1 MKIEGH
7 CQGLRIYIGES
18 DHYKGKPLYQA
29 IVEEARKLGLAGA
42 TVLRGMVGFGASSRL
57 HTVRLVR
64 LSEDLPVI
72 IEVVDLPER
81 LDTLMPF
88 LDEVIREGLVTREE
102 VEVVY
107 YRTSREAEKGPRHK
121 M

>member
-1 MKIEGH
+1 MKI
-7 CQGLRIYIGES
+7 QGSCECLRIYIGES
-18 DHYKGKPLYQA
+18 DRHKGKPLYQA

-42 TVLRGMVGFGASSRL
+42 TALRGMVGFGASSRL
-57 HTVRLVR
+57 HTVRLLR
-64 LSEDLPVI
+64 LSEDLPI
-72 IEVVDLPER
+72 VVEIVDRAER

-88 LDEVIREGLVTREE
+88 LDEVILEGLVTREE

-107 YRTSREAEKGPRHK
+107 YRTTERVSEEGREK